1 MILQELYSDN
11 LEHFKLLK
19 ASINSKDGTIVD
31 VSTQFK
37 FKDDTQAKMF
47 IEVLDPLLQ
56 STETKK
62 DS

>member
-37 FKDDTQAKMF
+37 FKDDTQAQMF